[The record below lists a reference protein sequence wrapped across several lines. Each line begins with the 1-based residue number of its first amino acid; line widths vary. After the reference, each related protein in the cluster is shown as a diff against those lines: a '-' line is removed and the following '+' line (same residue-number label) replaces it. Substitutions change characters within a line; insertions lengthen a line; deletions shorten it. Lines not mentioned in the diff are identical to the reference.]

1 MNEIYVFEADEL
13 DGSKTQWVRITRG
26 DDEYTWMP
34 KSIYDEQQA
43 QQVEH
48 LTEIPTPD
56 EA

>member
-1 MNEIYVFEADEL
+1 MNEIYVFEADEI

-43 QQVEH
+43 QAEH
-48 LTEIPTPD
+48 FTPNLS
-56 EA
+56 